1 MSKVTKTTVKRIA
14 NFLHLTNE
22 IFNQSM
28 IMLKHILCKTLTHLD
43 SLCQFFLNISSSKM
57 LYYNVRILPLNVD
70 REATLGVRK

>member
-28 IMLKHILCKTLTHLD
+28 IMLD
-43 SLCQFFLNISSSKM
+43 SLCQLFLNISSSKM